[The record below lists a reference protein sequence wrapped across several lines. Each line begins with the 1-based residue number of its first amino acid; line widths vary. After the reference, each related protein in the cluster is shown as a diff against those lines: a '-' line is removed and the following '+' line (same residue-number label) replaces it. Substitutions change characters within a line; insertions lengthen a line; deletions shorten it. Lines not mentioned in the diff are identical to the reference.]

1 MAIENKL
8 DWGRGISTCY
18 KFCRGRGISTCYKF
32 CNNGNFVGHPLAFK
46 INDELT
52 INFTKYFFS
61 SRLSKNDLHAKIN
74 Q

>member
-1 MAIENKL
+1 MDQVYLPLYAMAIKNKL

-18 KFCRGRGISTCYKF
+18 KFY
-32 CNNGNFVGHPLAFK
+32 NNGNSVCHPLAFK